1 MPDHRSSRPGARSQ
15 PLADPSRPGH
25 QRQLLGWTVFGLFG
39 IWFAWGTISTFA
51 RWIQFED
58 QLIVLRYARNLVEG
72 NGLVYNFGERV
83 QGFTTP
89 LFTLLSAVAVA
100 IGGEHAPAWQNTF
113 GVLCIIGTSAMAVRL
128 LLRAAAGAAA
138 PLAVALI
145 TFFSLEGETALYL
158 GMEVHLFA
166 FLLLLA
172 LDLHLR
178 GRSTLAAVVSG
189 LLFLTRPEG
198 VLLTVIL
205 LGHNWFTTQRL
216 PLREATAALTTVAP
230 WLLFAGFYYGSPV
243 TSTLQ
248 AKLGLNSPWDYAVG
262 FAGFQVQQ
270 ARGFVEIYT
279 GPLPSTGIFVAS
291 LLLLPLTALAIGAVV
306 LMRRRLEFW
315 PLLAFPLVWFAGF
328 AAIGPPVE
336 HKWHYFFINSLAAV
350 LISAGLHATLL
361 RIARLAADH
370 IPVIG
375 RLSALGPLVGRRS
388 GHAVVAAVGVWLV
401 TLPLLFSTGNR
412 LAAAPKTAPEQAD
425 PRAAPGPWLRER
437 YDRSTSILAR
447 EIGFL
452 GWQSRL
458 RIIDGAG
465 LVTPGL
471 RWDTPRIEILERHMP
486 DLVLLQAAA
495 DLPRDRPWM
504 YHRIENFNGSA
515 DYNLY
520 SRADPAFLY
529 QPLRGPEG
537 PINGLLRRSVDD
549 ATEPP
554 TQISVVRSPEIRG
567 ILDTTTIESLA
578 PRTDLADVTLMGW
591 AIDTAS
597 TSTVDTVVA
606 VIDDEN
612 IVSSTVALPRRPDVA
627 GLLGREFEYSGFVLR
642 AKAEREQIERDGVA
656 VYAVSNRGVAIR
668 LPFSYLALAGSGN
681 NEVLSTTDGR
691 RLAVQPT
698 GRDLFEGAID
708 LVSKPGNRTLI
719 EGWAAD
725 LQRGERP
732 RQIVVYRDGQYLLA
746 MGANRERP
754 DVAEHHADPRLLRTG
769 FRGAVPGAAEPTTF
783 AERHRVFALMARGAA
798 VELRIN
804 APAPL
809 PGN

>member
-1 MPDHRSSRPGARSQ
+1 M
-15 PLADPSRPGH
+15 
-25 QRQLLGWTVFGLFG
+25 
-39 IWFAWGTISTFA
+39 
-51 RWIQFED
+51 
-58 QLIVLRYARNLVEG
+58 IVLRYARNLVEG

-128 LLRAAAGAAA
+128 LLRAAAAAAA

-172 LDLHLR
+172 LDLHLG
-178 GRSTLAAVVSG
+178 GRPTLAAVVSG

-205 LGHNWFTTQRL
+205 LGHNWFTTRRL
-216 PLREATAALTTVAP
+216 PLRAAIAALATVAP
-230 WLLFAGFYYGSPV
+230 WLLFAGLYYGSPV

-262 FAGFQVQQ
+262 FAAFQAQQ

-291 LLLLPLTALAIGAVV
+291 LLLLPLAALAIGAVV

-350 LISAGLHATLL
+350 LISAGVHATLL
-361 RIARLAADH
+361 RIARLAADN
-370 IPVIG
+370 IRLIG
-375 RLSALGPLVGRRS
+375 RLSNRGPFAGRR
-388 GHAVVAAVGVWLV
+388 GRTLVALTGVAVL
-401 TLPLLFSTGNR
+401 TLPVVLSTGSR
-412 LAAAPKTAPEQAD
+412 LAAAPKTAPPQAD

-471 RWDTPRIEILERHMP
+471 RWDAPRIEILERYMP

-495 DLPRDRPWM
+495 DRPGDRPWM
-504 YHRIENFNGSA
+504 YRRLEEFDAVSDN
-515 DYNLY
+515 YRLY
-520 SRADPAFLY
+520 SRVDPPFRY
-529 QPLRGPEG
+529 KPLRDDRGR
-537 PINGLLRRSVDD
+537 ISALLRQD
-549 ATEPP
+549 ADNPGTPSIEIPV
-554 TQISVVRSPEIRG
+554 IRSPEIRG
-567 ILDTTTIESLA
+567 VLDATITASGTPKTSPTEI
-578 PRTDLADVTLMGW
+578 TLEGW

-597 TSTVDTVVA
+597 TSTVETVVA
-606 VIDDEN
+606 VIGDR
-612 IVSSTVALPRRPDVA
+612 ITSTTVALPRRPDVA
-627 GLLGREFEYSGFVLR
+627 TLMGREFEYSGFVLR
-642 AKAEREQIERDGVA
+642 AKGDSEQVEREGVVA
-656 VYAVSNRGVAIR
+656 YAVSDRGLATR
-668 LPFSYLALAGSGN
+668 LAFTYLPLVTN
-681 NEVLSTTDGR
+681 MDNEILPTTDGR
-691 RLAVQPT
+691 RLGVRPA
-698 GRDLFEGAID
+698 GSDDLQGAID
-708 LVSKPGNRTLI
+708 LLDKSTGHTLI

-725 LQRGERP
+725 LKRGQGA
-732 RQIVVYRDGQYLLA
+732 RQIVIYRDGQFLRA
-746 MGANRERP
+746 IGANRPRP
-754 DVAEHHADPRLLRTG
+754 DVGQHHGDTRFLRTG
-769 FRGAVPGAAEPTTF
+769 FSASVPEAPDPESF
-783 AERHRVFALMARGAA
+783 AERHRVFALMASGVAL
-798 VELRIN
+798 ELEVPE
-804 APAPL
+804 PAPRS
-809 PGN
+809 GQ